1 MADLAVSTGLA
12 TGIDTAALISSL
24 MYLERAPGRVLAAKQ
39 TTINTKISAFTTIQ
53 GKLSSLQ
60 TLAEG
65 MNSPETFM
73 SKSASVSDGTTAKVT
88 ATSMALPGT
97 HQIKITSLA
106 QSQIQASGNYASSS
120 DTTSF
125 AAGSFTIAS
134 SKPGAE
140 PVTVTLDQAT
150 SLDGLASAINSAKA
164 GVTASV
170 INDGS
175 GTPYRLVI
183 AGDDSYT
190 STFDF
195 TGYSTPPA
203 LGETQTARMAVF
215 TVDGISITK
224 PTNTIT
230 DVIPGVTFTLLQGPP
245 EDSVPG
251 TTKNFSLS
259 VNNDVDSV
267 KKKINDFVT
276 GYNAVMFELKGQSD
290 FNAKTKKG
298 GPLSGDGTL
307 RTIKEQ
313 LQNILTT
320 PLSGGTGAFSI
331 LSSIGIATQQD
342 GSLKVDDTKL
352 SEALNNNFNDVSEL
366 FTRNHGTKD
375 LLQEQYGV
383 AERFQQVLE
392 TLTGS
397 YVGPSSD
404 KNGLIATSINSL
416 KSTSTDI
423 DNQIAAMELRMTDKE
438 KNLRKQF
445 TAMELLVSSLQTQGN
460 SMITMLN
467 NMSYQ

>member
-1 MADLAVSTGLA
+1 MADLSVSTGLA
-12 TGIDTAALISSL
+12 TGIDTASLISTL
-24 MYLERAPGRVLAAKQ
+24 MYLERAPERVLTAKQ
-39 TTINTKISAFTTIQ
+39 DTINTKVSAFTTIL

-65 MNSPETFM
+65 MNSPDTFM
-73 SKSASVSDGTTAKVT
+73 AKSAAVSDETVATATT
-88 ATSMALPGT
+88 TSMALPGT

-120 DTTSF
+120 DTSIF
-125 AAGSFTIAS
+125 AAGSFTIVS
-134 SKPGAE
+134 SKPGAT
-140 PVTVTLDQAT
+140 PVTVTLDEST

-183 AGDDSYT
+183 AGNDSYN

-195 TGYSTPPA
+195 TGYSTPPV
-203 LGETQTARMAVF
+203 LGETQSAKMASF
-215 TVDGISITK
+215 SVDGISITK
-224 PTNTIT
+224 PSNTIT

-245 EDSVPG
+245 EGSLPG
-251 TTKNFSLS
+251 TTKNVSLS
-259 VNNDVDSV
+259 INNDVDSV
-267 KKKINDFVT
+267 KKKISDFVT

-320 PLSGGTGAFSI
+320 PLSGGTGAYTI

-366 FTRNHGTKD
+366 FTRNHGTTD
-375 LLQEQYGV
+375 LPSEQYGV
-383 AERFQQVLE
+383 AERFQQVLDN
-392 TLTGS
+392 LTGS
-397 YVGPSSD
+397 YIGQSSD

-416 KSTSTDI
+416 KNTSSDI
-423 DNQIAAMELRMTDKE
+423 DKQIAAMELRMTDKE
-438 KNLRKQF
+438 KNLKKQF

-460 SMITMLN
+460 SLITMLN
-467 NMSYQ
+467 NMSY